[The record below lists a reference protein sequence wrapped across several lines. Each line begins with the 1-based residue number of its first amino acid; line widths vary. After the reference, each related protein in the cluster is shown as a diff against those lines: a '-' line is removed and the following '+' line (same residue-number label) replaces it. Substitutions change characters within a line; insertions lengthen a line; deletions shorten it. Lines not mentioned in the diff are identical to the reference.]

1 MEAPEFDATLK
12 DLETRLDR
20 LKALYEMYF
29 QGIERIEPSVPRKQ
43 VERLFELLRRD
54 QPRSTH
60 LRFRYQSLLQRY
72 TTLQTYWRR
81 VTRQIEE
88 GTYKRD
94 LQKLKRKDATRDA
107 RSKRED
113 GAEKGVYELDVD
125 VDLDTE
131 DLSSLLNDPE
141 LEAAFANLE
150 LGGPPSSSP
159 ASAPAAAAPKVATF
173 GKPTERRRRSGD
185 DAAPAAPAAQPAPAP
200 TQAAPP
206 RAPVP
211 TPSPAQRPPVPT
223 PAPAQRPPAPTPPPI
238 QRAAPPPPPGA
249 APPAAPRPASAG
261 PDEARMKRIYDDYVT
276 ARKNNNERV
285 DNVKYESLQ
294 RSIEDM
300 IPKLKEKHQGKAIDF
315 EVVVRDGRVG
325 LKPVTK

>member
-1 MEAPEFDATLK
+1 MEAAEFDATLK

-29 QGIERIEPSVPRKQ
+29 QGIERLEPAVPRKQ
-43 VERLFELLRRD
+43 VDRMFELLRRD

-60 LRFRYQSLLQRY
+60 LRFRYQSLVQRY
-72 TTLQTYWRR
+72 TTLHTYWRR

-94 LQKLKRKDATRDA
+94 LQKLKRKDAVKEGRAKRRDE
-107 RSKRED
+107 RE
-113 GAEKGVYELDVD
+113 AEKGVYELDVD

-131 DLSSLLNDPE
+131 DLSSLLDDPE
-141 LEAAFANLE
+141 LDAAIAGLTRPN
-150 LGGPPSSSP
+150 PS
-159 ASAPAAAAPKVATF
+159 PAAAPAPTPKVATF
-173 GKPTERRRRSGD
+173 GKPMERRRRTGD
-185 DAAPAAPAAQPAPAP
+185 EPTGTHTSAAAPAPLERPAPAP
-200 TQAAPP
+200 A
-206 RAPVP
+206 
-211 TPSPAQRPPVPT
+211 
-223 PAPAQRPPAPTPPPI
+223 PAPAPSRPESP
-238 QRAAPPPPPGA
+238 
-249 APPAAPRPASAG
+249 G
-261 PDEARMKRIYDDYVT
+261 PDETRMKRIYDDYVA
-276 ARKNNNERV
+276 ARRSNNERV
-285 DNVKYESLQ
+285 DNVKYETLQ

>member
-1 MEAPEFDATLK
+1 MEAAEFDATLK

-29 QGIERIEPSVPRKQ
+29 QGIERLEPAVPRKQ
-43 VERLFELLRRD
+43 VDRMFELLRRD

-60 LRFRYQSLLQRY
+60 LRFRYQSLVQRY
-72 TTLQTYWRR
+72 TTLHTYWRR

-94 LQKLKRKDATRDA
+94 LQKLKRKDAVKDGRAKRRDE
-107 RSKRED
+107 RE
-113 GAEKGVYELDVD
+113 AEKGVYELDVD

-131 DLSSLLNDPE
+131 DLSSLLDDPE
-141 LEAAFANLE
+141 LDAAIAGLTRSPN
-150 LGGPPSSSP
+150 PS
-159 ASAPAAAAPKVATF
+159 PAAAPAPTPKVATF
-173 GKPTERRRRSGD
+173 GKPTERRRRTGD
-185 DAAPAAPAAQPAPAP
+185 EPTGTHTSAAAPAPLERPAPAP
-200 TQAAPP
+200 A
-206 RAPVP
+206 
-211 TPSPAQRPPVPT
+211 
-223 PAPAQRPPAPTPPPI
+223 PAPAPSRPESP
-238 QRAAPPPPPGA
+238 
-249 APPAAPRPASAG
+249 G
-261 PDEARMKRIYDDYVT
+261 PDETRMKRIYDDYVA
-276 ARKNNNERV
+276 ARRSNNERV
-285 DNVKYESLQ
+285 DNVKYETLQ

>member
-1 MEAPEFDATLK
+1 MEAAEFDATLK

-29 QGIERIEPSVPRKQ
+29 QGIERLEPAVPRKQ
-43 VERLFELLRRD
+43 VDRMFELLRRD

-60 LRFRYQSLLQRY
+60 LRFRYQSLVQRY
-72 TTLQTYWRR
+72 TTLATYWRR

-94 LQKLKRKDATRDA
+94 LQKLKRKDAVKDGRA
-107 RSKRED
+107 KRREEREAD
-113 GAEKGVYELDVD
+113 KGVYELDVD
-125 VDLDTE
+125 VELDTE

-141 LEAAFANLE
+141 LDAAIAGLTRAPN
-150 LGGPPSSSP
+150 PSTAAVP
-159 ASAPAAAAPKVATF
+159 MPAAAPKVATF
-173 GKPTERRRRSGD
+173 GKPTERRRRTGD
-185 DAAPAAPAAQPAPAP
+185 EPTGAHATEAAPAPVARPVPAPIAA
-200 TQAAPP
+200 AAPP
-206 RAPVP
+206 RPV
-211 TPSPAQRPPVPT
+211 SP
-223 PAPAQRPPAPTPPPI
+223 
-238 QRAAPPPPPGA
+238 
-249 APPAAPRPASAG
+249 G
-261 PDEARMKRIYDDYVT
+261 PDETRMKRIYDDFVA
-276 ARKNNNERV
+276 ARRSNNERV
-285 DNVKYESLQ
+285 DNVKYETLQ